1 MKSHKKTN
9 GRHEPDD
16 FPPLTK
22 RQIAEL
28 KKRHADSID
37 PVRYVIASPFTRKFC
52 LYYVPSDAH
61 FAMNHLPPESLFKRK
76 AEALAVAKIVQGRR
90 KKPRKHDLQ
99 VIAVKKT
106 KNGFKI
112 LDEVVDPHRPGKTWK
127 PRLNKPDPKP

>member
-1 MKSHKKTN
+1 MKSPKKPKD
-9 GRHEPDD
+9 GHEADN

-28 KKRHADSID
+28 HKRHADSID
-37 PVRYVIASPFTRKFC
+37 PVRYVIASPFARKFC

-61 FAMNHLPPESLFKRK
+61 FAMNHLPPECLFKRK
-76 AEALAVAKIVQGRR
+76 AEAVAVAKIVQGRM
-90 KKPRKHDLQ
+90 KKRRKHDLQ

-112 LDEVVDPHRPGKTWK
+112 LDEVVDPHDPGKTWK
-127 PRLNKPDPKP
+127 PKLNKPDK